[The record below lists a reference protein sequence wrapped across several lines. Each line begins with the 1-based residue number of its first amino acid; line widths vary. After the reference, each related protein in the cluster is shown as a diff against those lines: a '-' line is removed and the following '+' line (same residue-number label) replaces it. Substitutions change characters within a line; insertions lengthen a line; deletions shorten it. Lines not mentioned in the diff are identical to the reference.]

1 MTAAETSETN
11 GDGAL
16 KRQRLRVIIS
26 EKSLLKGGNFRLM
39 SGHQSHF
46 YFDMKPTIFDPEGA
60 NLIADL
66 ILDALRPLAVEA
78 IGGPALG
85 AIPIVACVCQKSFP
99 ARPLSGFFIR
109 KEPKDHGTGRL
120 VEGPPKPED
129 LAGRR
134 AVLVEDVT
142 TTGGSLIR
150 ALKATREVGAL
161 VDTVVTIVDREQGA
175 GDNLARE
182 GLTLISLLKASEFS
196 L

>member
-1 MTAAETSETN
+1 MAAAETSAIASDS
-11 GDGAL
+11 GR
-16 KRQRLRVIIS
+16 KRRLRAIIAG
-26 EKSLLKGGNFRLM
+26 KSLLKGGNFRLM
-39 SGHQSHF
+39 SGDQSSF

-66 ILDALRPLAVEA
+66 ILEALQPIAVDA

-99 ARPLSGFFIR
+99 ERPLAGFFIR

-142 TTGGSLIR
+142 TTGGSLLR
-150 ALKATREVGAL
+150 ALKAVREVGAI
-161 VDTVVTIVDREQGA
+161 VETAVTIVDREQGA

-182 GLTLISLLKASEFS
+182 GLALISLLKASEFS
-196 L
+196 V

>member
-1 MTAAETSETN
+1 MAAAETSETA
-11 GDGAL
+11 GDGAQ
-16 KRQRLRVIIS
+16 KRRRLRAIITG
-26 EKSLLKGGNFRLM
+26 KSLLKGGNFRLM
-39 SGHQSHF
+39 SGNQSSF

-66 ILDALRPLAVEA
+66 ILDALRPIAVDA

-99 ARPLSGFFIR
+99 KRPLAGFFIR

-120 VEGPPKPED
+120 VEGPARPED

-142 TTGGSLIR
+142 TTGGSLLR
-150 ALKATREVGAL
+150 ALKAAREVGAI
-161 VDTVVTIVDREQGA
+161 VENAITIVDREQGA

-182 GLTLISLLKASEFS
+182 GLALISILRASEFS